1 MCYSSEATK
10 ERRLGGLCAISGPG
24 ARACVH
30 QCPPR
35 TWQMARMGD
44 PEQVISSGAPLSRR
58 GVKGMNAKD
67 TKACVCM
74 CKDELAVTIDE
85 IWFKQW

>member
-1 MCYSSEATK
+1 
-10 ERRLGGLCAISGPG
+10 
-24 ARACVH
+24 
-30 QCPPR
+30 
-35 TWQMARMGD
+35 MARMGD